1 MQIERHANSGLG
13 SAAGWVL
20 YLGALSLIAVLLP
33 ASAFDARHTHYWVAL
48 GSIGVWRYS
57 LGAVHFARAMLFL
70 HWRFP
75 RLRRAA
81 SAQDQGTDGAPPIY
95 LLITSYRIDT
105 ATSAKV
111 YRAALR
117 EATGEAKG
125 RIRVSAAR
133 TFGDAELG
141 LSLVDFAKAYPDI
154 GLDIHLDDNFV
165 NLVEEGFD
173 VAIRMTR
180 LNDSAMIARRLASLD
195 FAIVASPELLARLGR
210 PSHPS
215 EFVDYPAVV
224 DSNSRMFSNWMFRDP
239 VSQEQISVAVSGQ
252 FTANSPVTV
261 RAAALAGLGFA
272 LSPSFVVRDDLEAGR
287 LVTVLDEYMTS
298 DAGIYAVFPHRRHLP
313 ARVRVFVDY
322 LAEWFKKCNRKVAG
336 ELANGQ
342 GADAAARPDQMA

>member
-1 MQIERHANSGLG
+1 MDTLTRMRAFLAVVENEGF
-13 SAAGWVL
+13 SAAARKTGRSKALLSKYVREL
-20 YLGALSLIAVLLP
+20 EDELGVLLIN
-33 ASAFDARHTHYWVAL
+33 RTTRQIAL
-48 GSIGVWRYS
+48 TAAGEVY
-57 LGAVHFARAMLFL
+57 V
-70 HWRFP
+70 
-75 RLRRAA
+75 RRA
-81 SAQDQGTDGAPPIY
+81 GTILSDLESLNEEA
-95 LLITSYRIDT
+95 
-105 ATSAKV
+105 
-111 YRAALR
+111 R